1 MVLLTTSDSKACALA
16 GWLADLIFELK
27 TQRYSF
33 EMERSRGAPGCPG
46 VNVWKAVIYPRS

>member
-1 MVLLTTSDSKACALA
+1 MVLLTTSDSKPCALA